1 MRISCLNCKQ
11 LFNFYFKSN
20 AFERKKKSSPE
31 TALKNIQLFNTLTLI
46 KSEELFKLG
55 WCYCA
60 TIWSSKNLKIIELY
74 KEISPGCQQHMRG
87 TGENKNSK
95 INLGNL
101 QISRQEGWR
110 RKQQPTP
117 VFLPGESQGWG
128 SLVGCTEIPGMGLH
142 RVGHDWSDLVAGKK
156 GWKPDL
162 KLRQ

>member
-60 TIWSSKNLKIIELY
+60 TI
-74 KEISPGCQQHMRG
+74 
-87 TGENKNSK
+87 
-95 INLGNL
+95 
-101 QISRQEGWR
+101 
-110 RKQQPTP
+110 
-117 VFLPGESQGWG
+117 
-128 SLVGCTEIPGMGLH
+128 
-142 RVGHDWSDLVAGKK
+142 
-156 GWKPDL
+156 
-162 KLRQ
+162 